1 MLRILFG
8 YLTHPISFGVGCGA
22 RLSLP
27 GEGRLLATRVKTV
40 NTELTGKTVGDGNHR
55 YRLRWAPR
63 YKGTGH
69 LNSLTGITQRRG

>member
-1 MLRILFG
+1 MRRIRLDWIG
-8 YLTHPISFGVGCGA
+8 LEEEVPI
-22 RLSLP
+22 LSLP

-55 YRLRWAPR
+55 YRLRWVPW
-63 YKGTGH
+63 YKGTGL